1 MNPLVKVKDAFQN
14 HLLPEKEYE
23 ALHEKNLV
31 PLNIK
36 INVEDFL
43 QEIRIHLGKKISH

>member
-1 MNPLVKVKDAFQN
+1 MKKTQERLTLNF
-14 HLLPEKEYE
+14 LPEKEYE
-23 ALHEKNLV
+23 ELHEKNLV

-43 QEIRIHLGKKISH
+43 QEIKNYDNNYI